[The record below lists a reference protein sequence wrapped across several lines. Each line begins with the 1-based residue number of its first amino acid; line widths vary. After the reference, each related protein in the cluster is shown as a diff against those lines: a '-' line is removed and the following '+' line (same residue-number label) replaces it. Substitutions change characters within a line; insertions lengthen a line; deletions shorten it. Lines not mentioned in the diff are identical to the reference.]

1 MCYILLDK
9 YAVDSPYY
17 PSWFCVFVVAFRD
30 SQKRFLEVFHPSLSL
45 EPTSKF
51 FSSAAEAGDRLFLTA
66 LAWFFY
72 FDTTLACLLS
82 SAESWLWSAK
92 VLPNL
97 VSLGGI
103 SCDHCCHCGCG
114 RQTLLVLQ
122 SLAKLFIAFL
132 FLPSLCFRLV
142 PQPWMLWVL
151 SLCIGQQSQHRM
163 EPSNSLS
170 LSWVSMSMGEQQL
183 YS

>member
-1 MCYILLDK
+1 MLWILPITHLGFVSLWLHSETHRRDFLK
-9 YAVDSPYY
+9 SSIHLSPLNLH
-17 PSWFCVFVVAFRD
+17 PNSSPLLQR
-30 SQKRFLEVFHPSLSL
+30 LEMGCFSLLWLGS
-45 EPTSKF
+45 
-51 FSSAAEAGDRLFLTA
+51 
-66 LAWFFY
+66 FY

-103 SCDHCCHCGCG
+103 SCDHCCRCGCG

-132 FLPSLCFRLV
+132 FPPSLCFRLV